1 MRSSP
6 NTHLM
11 THRIPFDTLC
21 PGQAGLG
28 PPNQRPPNLSVLT
41 FVKYIGLTPESP
53 ESMGKGQD
61 YGQYQGKP
69 EQIRDDSLSKHV

>member
-28 PPNQRPPNLSVLT
+28 PPNQRPPMNIQASKTVIRLLVGGFL
-41 FVKYIGLTPESP
+41 ES
-53 ESMGKGQD
+53 
-61 YGQYQGKP
+61 
-69 EQIRDDSLSKHV
+69 